1 MIGRVQNN
9 SIAQSLNHELAAAS
23 NSRYDADHRV
33 LCHGGCS
40 FLQGVDVVLTEI
52 DPDEGANVPAVVE
65 QVAFQAIV
73 GMGQL
78 FDSLLHSVAS
88 RFKDAGV
95 VSKFTQRRRDD
106 NFCHDF

>member
-1 MIGRVQNN
+1 MRGNQIFASSNLQ
-9 SIAQSLNHELAAAS
+9 ILHLNAAPS
-23 NSRYDADHRV
+23 NSRNDANY
-33 LCHGGCS
+33 CIGGNSGCS

-52 DPDEGANVPAVVE
+52 DPDEGANVPTVVE

-78 FDSLLHSVAS
+78 FDSLLHGVAS